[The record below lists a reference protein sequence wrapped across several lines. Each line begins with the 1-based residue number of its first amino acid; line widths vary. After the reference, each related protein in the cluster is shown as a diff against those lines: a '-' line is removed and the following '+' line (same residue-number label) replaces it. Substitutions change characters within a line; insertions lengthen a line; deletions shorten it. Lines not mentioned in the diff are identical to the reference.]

1 MNETQRR
8 LIEIID
14 RPQTQT
20 KPLVA
25 QSVFSKAKPHEI
37 MIIGGDEI
45 AGSPIS
51 FVAVKGVKTWA
62 VFYAYGQRS
71 ESHVAANGMKATIT
85 QVKKWMDIEGDLD
98 EHYRG

>member
-1 MNETQRR
+1 MM
-8 LIEIID
+8 
-14 RPQTQT
+14 
-20 KPLVA
+20 V
-25 QSVFSKAKPHEI
+25 
-37 MIIGGDEI
+37 GGDEI

-71 ESHVAANGMKATIT
+71 ESHIAANGMKATIT